1 MAPSHELVLR
11 LIGLGKSV
19 EVIEP
24 ECLRGMM
31 RDELGNMLEAY
42 KHESASEKSDD

>member
-31 RDELGNMLEAY
+31 RDELSNMLEAY